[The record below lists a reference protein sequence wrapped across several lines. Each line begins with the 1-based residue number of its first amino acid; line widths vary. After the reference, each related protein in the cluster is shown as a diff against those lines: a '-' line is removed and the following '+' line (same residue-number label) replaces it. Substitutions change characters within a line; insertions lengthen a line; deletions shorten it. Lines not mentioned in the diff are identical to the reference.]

1 MEGASGA
8 LLGFAA
14 AEEPASRWDWQ
25 ALTRLALAASRS
37 TAERAATT
45 DALALRFLEV
55 ASGSAVGRAEAA
67 SRTSRDSER
76 EVSKSGESA
85 TASQLC
91 TTLSVGLE

>member
-45 DALALRFLEV
+45 DALALQFLEV
-55 ASGSAVGRAEAA
+55 ASGSAVAELKQLAAQVEIVRGRSANRE
-67 SRTSRDSER
+67 SRP
-76 EVSKSGESA
+76 
-85 TASQLC
+85 QP
-91 TTLSVGLE
+91 LSYAQRFR